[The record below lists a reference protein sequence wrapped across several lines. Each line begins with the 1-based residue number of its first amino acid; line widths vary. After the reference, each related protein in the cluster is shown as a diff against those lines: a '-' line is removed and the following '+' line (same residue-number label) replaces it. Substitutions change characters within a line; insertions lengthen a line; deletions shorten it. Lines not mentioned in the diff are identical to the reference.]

1 MIGEDII
8 DLDTNKSSAAKAE
21 QQSVP
26 SEPIILQEKKAR
38 FDFSKGVVYLS
49 NDYHI
54 IDKPQIIAK

>member
-26 SEPIILQEKKAR
+26 SKPIILQEKKLDLT
-38 FDFSKGVVYLS
+38 FQKGLSIYLVT
-49 NDYHI
+49 
-54 IDKPQIIAK
+54 IAS